1 MKDVSTQD
9 VHYKNNKIALKV
21 LNYIKK
27 LILKVFSTI
36 NSNIFVNG

>member
-21 LNYIKK
+21 LNYKK
-27 LILKVFSTI
+27 K
-36 NSNIFVNG
+36 NIDFKGVQYDK

>member
-21 LNYIKK
+21 LNYKK
-27 LILKVFSTI
+27 
-36 NSNIFVNG
+36 NIYIDFKGVQYDK